1 MADRGRPRAFDRDAA
16 LRRAM
21 ELFWARGYEGTTIGD
36 LTAAMGINRPSL
48 YASFGCKEALFEE
61 AVSLYDTVEGAAV
74 RQAFAAAPTARAAV
88 EALLRINARAYTAAD
103 KPPGC
108 MVVLSALLGMPENA
122 GVRDFLA
129 RNRRASEAQL
139 RERLDRGIR
148 DGDLDPA
155 TDTAKLAGFY
165 TAVLQGLSVQARD
178 GADAA
183 ALNTVVDAAMAAWE
197 VAGRKG

>member
-1 MADRGRPRAFDRDAA
+1 MVERGRPRAFDRDAA

-61 AVSLYDTVEGAAV
+61 AAVLYDRVENAEVKQAV
-74 RQAFAAAPTARAAV
+74 AAAPTARQAV
-88 EALLRINARAYTAAD
+88 EALLRLNARAFTAGD
-103 KPPGC
+103 RPPGC
-108 MVVLSALLGMPENA
+108 LIVLSALLGTPDNA

-129 RNRRASEAQL
+129 RTRRAGELELKQ
-139 RERLDRGIR
+139 RIERGIR
-148 DGDLDPA
+148 DGDVAPA
-155 TDTAKLAGFY
+155 TDSEKLAGFY

-183 ALNTVVDAAMAAWE
+183 ALDRIVDAAMAAWD
-197 VAGRKG
+197 VAGR

>member
-1 MADRGRPRAFDRDAA
+1 MVERGRPRAFDRDAA

-21 ELFWARGYEGTTIGD
+21 DLFWARGYEGTTIGD

-61 AVSLYDTVEGAAV
+61 AAVLYDRVESAEVKQAVAAS
-74 RQAFAAAPTARAAV
+74 PTARQAV
-88 EALLRINARAYTAAD
+88 EALLRLNARAFTAGD
-103 KPPGC
+103 RPPGC
-108 MVVLSALLGMPENA
+108 LIVLSALLGTPDNA

-129 RNRRASEAQL
+129 RTRRAGELELKQ
-139 RERLDRGIR
+139 RIERGIR
-148 DGDLDPA
+148 DGDVDPA
-155 TDTAKLAGFY
+155 TDAGKLAGFY

-183 ALNTVVDAAMAAWE
+183 ALDRIVDAAMAAWD
-197 VAGRKG
+197 VAGR

>member
-1 MADRGRPRAFDRDAA
+1 MADRGRPRAFDRNAA

-21 ELFWARGYEGTTIGD
+21 DLFWARGYEGTTIGD

-61 AVSLYDTVEGAAV
+61 AVTLYDAVEGAAA
-74 RQAFAAAPTARAAV
+74 QLAFAAAPTAFQAV
-88 EALLRINARAYTAAD
+88 EALLRINARAYAEAD

-108 MVVLSALLGMPENA
+108 MVVLSALLGPPDNA
-122 GVRDFLA
+122 GIRDFLA

-139 RERLDRGIR
+139 KARLDRGIA

-155 TDTAKLAGFY
+155 TDTAKLARFY
-165 TAVLQGLSVQARD
+165 TAVLQGLSIQARD
-178 GADAA
+178 GADTA
-183 ALNTVVDAAMAAWE
+183 ALNAVVDAAMAAWT
-197 VAGRKG
+197 VAGR

>member
-1 MADRGRPRAFDRDAA
+1 MVERGRPRAFDRDAA

-61 AVSLYDTVEGAAV
+61 AAVLYDRVESAGVKQAV
-74 RQAFAAAPTARAAV
+74 AAAPTARQAV
-88 EALLRINARAYTAAD
+88 DALLRLNARAFTSGD
-103 KPPGC
+103 RPPGC
-108 MVVLSALLGMPENA
+108 LIVLSALLGTPDNA

-129 RNRRASEAQL
+129 RTRRAGELELKQ
-139 RERLDRGIR
+139 RIERGIR
-148 DGDLDPA
+148 DGDVDPA
-155 TDTAKLAGFY
+155 TDADKLAGFY

-183 ALNTVVDAAMAAWE
+183 ALDRIVDAAMAAWD
-197 VAGRKG
+197 VAGR